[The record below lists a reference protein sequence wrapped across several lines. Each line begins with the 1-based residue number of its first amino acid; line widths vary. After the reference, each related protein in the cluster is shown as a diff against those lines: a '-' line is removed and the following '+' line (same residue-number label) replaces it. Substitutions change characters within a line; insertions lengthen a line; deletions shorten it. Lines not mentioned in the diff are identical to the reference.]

1 VLGYSLTELS
11 QSGVEAVNSV
21 LEKMIDG

>member
-1 VLGYSLTELS
+1 LGYSLTELS
-11 QSGVEAVNSV
+11 QSGVEAVNLV